1 MILYH
6 YMNNRDY
13 KEFAPGSYY
22 HVFNRGNGKQNIF
35 LDNNDY
41 EFFLLRLRENLFPK
55 HAIPL
60 KTVFKGIQGIEAGS
74 KSHTVYARK
83 LLPENSFD
91 LVSYCL
97 MPNHYHFLIKQNSDI
112 SVAKLISKVCT
123 SYSKVFNKKYEKVG
137 HLFQDKFRA
146 VLVDSN
152 EYLVWLSAY
161 IHGNP
166 KVAGLVK
173 DLIDYPWSSYNAY
186 LDNRKDNLCK
196 KDIVLSQFDKISD
209 YKKFVDEA
217 ISLIFEKKELENM
230 LLD

>member
-1 MILYH
+1 
-6 YMNNRDY
+6 MNNRDY

-35 LDNNDY
+35 LDNGDY

-55 HAIPL
+55 FSIPL
-60 KTVFKGIQGIEAGS
+60 KTAIKGIEGRN
-74 KSHTVYARK
+74 KSHTSYVRK
-83 LLPENSFD
+83 LLPEDSFD

-112 SVAKLISKVCT
+112 SIAKLISKICT
-123 SYSKVFNKKYEKVG
+123 SYSKIFNKKNENVG
-137 HLFQDKFRA
+137 HVFQDKFRA

-161 IHGNP
+161 IHNNP
-166 KVAGLVK
+166 KTAGLVK
-173 DLIDYPWSSYNAY
+173 SLLDYPWSSYHDY
-186 LDNRKDNLCK
+186 MGNRQDSLCK
-196 KDIVLSQFDKISD
+196 KDIILSQFKKISD

-217 ISLIFEKKELENM
+217 SELILEKKELENM
-230 LLD
+230 LLDND